1 MDLTTLT
8 LGPRQYAL
16 LQHILEM
23 QLDMYFDNMSDTPSS
38 TDLLE
43 LQLLVDVCDKADV
56 MVSKE
61 VRTYLSDRR
70 R

>member
-8 LGPRQYAL
+8 LGPRQYSL
-16 LQHILEM
+16 LQHILAM
-23 QLDMYFDNMSDTPSS
+23 QLDMYFDNMSDTPSA
-38 TDLLE
+38 DLHE